1 MQHFPD
7 PFIWQ
12 TVDALGSNAVYNKSI
27 GWFLNTNLST
37 RQCPGPRGAMEEV
50 TEPILAL
57 SEAKVTQSRLTLC
70 EPMDYS
76 PRNSPGQKEYGSG

>member
-1 MQHFPD
+1 
-7 PFIWQ
+7 
-12 TVDALGSNAVYNKSI
+12 
-27 GWFLNTNLST
+27 
-37 RQCPGPRGAMEEV
+37 MEEV

-70 EPMDYS
+70 EPMDYN